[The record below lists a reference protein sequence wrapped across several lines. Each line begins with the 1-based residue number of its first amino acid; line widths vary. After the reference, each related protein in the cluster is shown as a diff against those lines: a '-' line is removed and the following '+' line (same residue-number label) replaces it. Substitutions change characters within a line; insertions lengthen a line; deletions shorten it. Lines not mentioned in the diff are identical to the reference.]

1 MKVLAKISIILIIL
15 LNIFSTMCFAD
26 VIGPAPYGMSIEEHG
41 AWRREQV
48 TKVAEP
54 DYIKLILIGVTIVI
68 IIVVTILIILK
79 IKKDKKNN
87 NDKNSN
93 K

>member
-1 MKVLAKISIILIIL
+1 MKLFTKISIILIVL
-15 LNIFSTMCFAD
+15 LNIFSTICFAD
-26 VIGPAPYGMSIEEHG
+26 VIGPAPYGMSPEEHG
-41 AWRREQV
+41 AWRREPV
-48 TKVAEP
+48 VEAAET

-79 IKKDKKNN
+79 IKKDKKDN
-87 NDKNSN
+87 NDNNSN